1 MASPL
6 PTLSA
11 LAHELQRRTARRA
24 PAEGLC
30 SSGVPSLDQLLPQG
44 GLATAGLTEWLSES
58 AGGGLTFALLAA
70 SQSLRSR
77 DGSVLVVIDRERQF
91 YSAALPGWGVP
102 LDRVVLIRP
111 GAAAETLWAW
121 EQSLR
126 CSAVAACLGWMPE
139 STSSVT
145 LRRLQVA
152 AEQGG
157 GQGFLVRPLRALK
170 EPSWADVRWRVTPV
184 PMPIHGPRPGPLRG
198 RRFRVELV
206 RCRHQIRGGVADVE
220 FDPHAAN
227 PMRLVP
233 PLAYPAPPLRAT
245 GS

>member
-1 MASPL
+1 MASPST
-6 PTLSA
+6 TLSA
-11 LAHELQRRTARRA
+11 LAHELHRRSTRLA
-24 PAEGLC
+24 PAEGAS
-30 SSGVPSLDQLLPQG
+30 SSGVASLDQLLPQG
-44 GLATAGLTEWLSES
+44 GLASAGLTEWLSES

-77 DGSVLVVIDRERQF
+77 DGSILVVVDRERHF

-102 LDRVVLIRP
+102 LERVVLLRP
-111 GAAAETLWAW
+111 GAAAEALWAW
-121 EQSLR
+121 EQALR

-139 STSSVT
+139 ASSVT

-157 GQGFLVRPLRALK
+157 GHGFLVRPLKALK

-184 PMPIHGPRPGPLRG
+184 PITASIPRYGPLRG

-206 RCRHQIRGGVADVE
+206 RCRHQMSGGVADVE

-227 PMRLVP
+227 PMRVVP
-233 PLAYPAPPLRAT
+233 PLAHPARPLRAT

>member
-1 MASPL
+1 MATML

-11 LAHELQRRTARRA
+11 LAHELQRRVAHRA
-24 PAEGLC
+24 PDDGAC
-30 SSGVPSLDQLLPQG
+30 SSGVPALDQLLPQG
-44 GLATAGLTEWLSES
+44 GLATAGLTEWLAES

-70 SQSLRSR
+70 SQSLRAR
-77 DGSVLVVIDRERQF
+77 DGSILVVVDREKQF
-91 YSAALPGWGVP
+91 YSAALPGWDVP

-111 GAAAETLWAW
+111 GGAAEALWAW

-139 STSSVT
+139 SISSVA

-157 GQGFLVRPLRALK
+157 GHGFLVRPLKALR

-184 PMPIHGPRPGPLRG
+184 PITTSYSRPGPLRG

-206 RCRHQIRGGVADVE
+206 RCRHQMSGGVADVE
-220 FDPHAAN
+220 FNPHAAN
-227 PMRLVP
+227 PLRVVP
-233 PLAYPAPPLRAT
+233 PVAHPAVPLRAT

>member
-1 MASPL
+1 MATTL
-6 PTLSA
+6 PILSA
-11 LAHELQRRTARRA
+11 LAHELHRRVARRA
-24 PAEGLC
+24 PDEGAC

-44 GLATAGLTEWLSES
+44 GLANAGLTEWLAES

-70 SQSLRSR
+70 SQSLRAR
-77 DGSVLVVIDRERQF
+77 DGSILVVVDREKQF

-111 GAAAETLWAW
+111 GGAAEALWAW
-121 EQSLR
+121 EQALR
-126 CSAVAACLGWMPE
+126 CSAVAVCLGWMPE
-139 STSSVT
+139 ASSVT

-157 GQGFLVRPLRALK
+157 GHGFLVRPLKALK
-170 EPSWADVRWRVTPV
+170 EPSWADVRWRVIPV
-184 PMPIHGPRPGPLRG
+184 PITTSIPRYGPIRG

-206 RCRHQIRGGVADVE
+206 RCRHQMSGGVADVE

-227 PMRLVP
+227 PLRVVP
-233 PLAYPAPPLRAT
+233 SVAHPAVPLRAT